1 MRVAVFINNSTP
13 EGGGSYTFESQL
25 IGTLLELCTESR
37 HTFIGY
43 ISDREVPNYL
53 SNIPIRIVSLDL
65 TLSQKITRQL
75 LLIVK
80 ALFDKIRHPR
90 SKFAIKNW
98 RDRHVLNLLEANRID
113 LTLSLTPNTPT
124 LEYPYITTVWDL
136 QHKLQ
141 SYFPEVSK
149 NGEWDCREEYH
160 LKMLNRAAAIITG
173 TETGKAEIER
183 FYQIPAERIK
193 VIPMFAPQLR
203 SNPDGIVGVGVGE
216 ASRSRSVSER
226 REASRSRWRSRSVP
240 KESLCLSRSVSE
252 RREAAAGRENRDVIT
267 KYQLPDRY
275 LFYPA
280 QFWPHK
286 NHVGLLLALKCLQE
300 KYNLEVPLVLVGAD
314 KGNEPYIKAMVKKL
328 DLSARVY
335 FLGFVPLQDMA
346 ALYRNAFA
354 MTFVTFFGPD
364 NLPPLEAMALGCPTI
379 ASNVSGAQ
387 EQLGDAALLVDP
399 KQPEEIAAAIHAL
412 FTDAT
417 LRQNKIELGLKRAY
431 RWNSKDYI
439 REIFTMLDDFEAIR
453 RCWQ

>member
-1 MRVAVFINNSTP
+1 MRVAVFINSSTP
-13 EGGGSYTFESQL
+13 EAGGSYTFESQL
-25 IGTLLELCTESR
+25 IDTLFKIHTESR

-43 ISDREVPNYL
+43 VPGRSVSNYRSDPSV
-53 SNIPIRIVSLDL
+53 RIVSIDL
-65 TLSQKITRQL
+65 TFRQKVTRQL
-75 LLIVK
+75 LLTIE
-80 ALFDKIRHPR
+80 ALLYKIRHPR
-90 SKFAIKNW
+90 SRFVIKNW
-98 RDRHVLNLLEANRID
+98 RDRHILNLLKSERID
-113 LTLSLTPNTPT
+113 LILSLTPSCPT
-124 LEYPYITTVWDL
+124 LEYPYITTIWDL

-141 SYFPEVSK
+141 SYFPEVSR
-149 NGEWDCREEYH
+149 NGEWDRREEFH
-160 LKMLNRAAAIITG
+160 LKMLNRAASIITG
-173 TETGKAEIER
+173 TEAGKAEIER

-203 SNPDGIVGVGVGE
+203 STPDCIVGVGVGE

-226 REASRSRWRSRSVP
+226 REASRN
-240 KESLCLSRSVSE
+240 
-252 RREAAAGRENRDVIT
+252 ENRDVMT

-286 NHVGLLLALKCLQE
+286 NHIGLLLAIKCLEE

-314 KGNEPYIKAMVKKL
+314 KGNESYVKSMVKEL
-328 DLSARVY
+328 NLSERVY
-335 FLGFVPLQDMA
+335 FLGFVPLPDMA

-379 ASNVSGAQ
+379 ASNVSGAK

-399 KQPEEIAAAIHAL
+399 KQPAEIAAAIHAL

-417 LRQNKIELGLKRAY
+417 LRQKKIELGLERSN
-431 RWNSKDYI
+431 RWNAKDYI
-439 REIFTMLDDFEAIR
+439 REIFTTIDDFEAIR
-453 RCWQ
+453 RCWK